1 MAILSIDNLF
11 LSSAVGDKGN
21 RKTGL
26 YEVLM
31 RYQPVTKS
39 SIPAPVQQYQKQ
51 AARAFYSDHL
61 AKVNILQE
69 YIDAKNKVI
78 FCKQNLINKN
88 NIKRAILVRDQL
100 AEYLQ
105 QIITERKKKDF
116 FKLETK

>member
-1 MAILSIDNLF
+1 MLSLMAILSIDNLF
-11 LSSAVGDKGN
+11 PSSAVGDKGN

-39 SIPAPVQQYQKQ
+39 SIPVQQYQKQ

-100 AEYLQ
+100 A
-105 QIITERKKKDF
+105 
-116 FKLETK
+116 